1 MARQDVQW
9 RHSDALF
16 FRYGG
21 FNISVDPAFSP
32 SFMAF
37 VKGFD
42 GVVAVANIRG
52 GSEYGQSWHDEACK
66 EKRQNAFDDFQAAA
80 KHLRDSKWAG
90 SVISSG
96 GSNGGALVAA
106 CANQAPH
113 LFDATVRCTKKLLM
127 KIED

>member
-1 MARQDVQW
+1 
-9 RHSDALF
+9 
-16 FRYGG
+16 
-21 FNISVDPAFSP
+21 
-32 SFMAF
+32 MAF

-52 GSEYGQSWHDEACK
+52 GSEYGQSWHDEACRD
-66 EKRQNAFDDFQAAA
+66 KRQNAFDDFQAAA
-80 KHLRDSKWAG
+80 KHLRDNKWAG

-113 LFDATVRCTKKLLM
+113 LFDATVRAILNLL
-127 KIED
+127 KQVQADQTHCADS